1 MSDGLARL
9 LVLAAAGYLML
20 GVAFAIPFA
29 ARWVDRLNPAA
40 KAGTWG
46 FRVLIVPGA
55 VLLWP
60 LLIARLRAAP

>member
-9 LVLAAAGYLML
+9 LVLAATGYLVL
-20 GVAFAIPFA
+20 GVGFAIPFA
-29 ARWVDRLNPAA
+29 ARWVGHLDPAA

-60 LLIARLRAAP
+60 LLVARLRRAR